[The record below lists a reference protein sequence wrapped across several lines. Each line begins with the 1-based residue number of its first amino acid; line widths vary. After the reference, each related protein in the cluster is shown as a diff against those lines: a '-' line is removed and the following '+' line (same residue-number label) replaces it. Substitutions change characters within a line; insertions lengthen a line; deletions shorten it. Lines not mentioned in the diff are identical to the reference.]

1 MEINTD
7 NIIIYR
13 FGFIKLNATL
23 LSTWFMMAVVI
34 LCAYFAGKNI
44 KYSGKPGKFQGFLES
59 AYIFARGQVND
70 IIKKD
75 STQFMT
81 FLVSLFVF
89 ISASAFL
96 NTVPLYHP
104 PTASL
109 STTSALAICVF
120 FAVPA
125 YGIRNLGVGPYFLRY
140 FSPNII
146 MAPFHLISEITRTL
160 ALALR
165 LFGNTMSGTLVVS
178 VLFMLVPL
186 FVPLFMQMFE
196 ILIGTVQAY
205 IFFILSAVFI
215 GAAVSEDENRMK
227 GG

>member
-1 MEINTD
+1 
-7 NIIIYR
+7 
-13 FGFIKLNATL
+13 
-23 LSTWFMMAVVI
+23 
-34 LCAYFAGKNI
+34 
-44 KYSGKPGKFQGFLES
+44 
-59 AYIFARGQVND
+59 
-70 IIKKD
+70 
-75 STQFMT
+75 
-81 FLVSLFVF
+81 
-89 ISASAFL
+89 
-96 NTVPLYHP
+96 
-104 PTASL
+104 
-109 STTSALAICVF
+109 
-120 FAVPA
+120 
-125 YGIRNLGVGPYFLRY
+125 
-140 FSPNII
+140 